1 VELRWNVGP
10 GGWKTIAWNGVRF
23 EVPGDWEPA
32 RVGRRHLLLAAEP
45 GPAMEIKWAA
55 VKGRFS
61 GPRQL
66 RALGGRVGRQGAV
79 FRETA
84 LPEPWRAAVTGFDA
98 RGFQWDAGSERA
110 RGALLYCP
118 VCRTASLIQFL
129 ERPAAE
135 IALGLAAR
143 ILASFRDH
151 RSDDR
156 VAWALYDTVALLPR
170 RFVLERQRFEA
181 GRFVVGFKGPARRL
195 TLYRWAPADMLLQ
208 GRGLAD
214 FARAAAGDAATPL
227 TFRPSANGAHDA
239 VEAADPPPAGPAGRL
254 RLRLGMAWFRRLHLW
269 HVVARNRILG
279 VRLEGRR
286 PIDASEMQTVSAGY
300 GMADEEP
307 FELEPDAH

>member
-1 VELRWNVGP
+1 VGA
-10 GGWKTIAWNGVRF
+10 GGWKTIAWNGVHF
-23 EVPGDWEPA
+23 EIPGDWEPA

-66 RALGGRVGRQGAV
+66 RALGGRVGRQGVV

-84 LPEPWRAAVTGFDA
+84 MPEPWRAATRGFDA

-110 RGALLYCP
+110 RGSLLYCP

-135 IALGLAAR
+135 IALGDAAR

-170 RFVLERQRFEA
+170 RFALERHRFEA
-181 GRFVVGFKGPARRL
+181 GRFVVGFKGPGRRL
-195 TLYRWAPADMLLQ
+195 TIYRWAPADMLLQ
-208 GRGLAD
+208 GLSLAD
-214 FARAAAGDAATPL
+214 FARAAAGDAAAPL
-227 TFRPSANGAHDA
+227 TFRPTANGAHAA
-239 VEAADPPPAGPAGRL
+239 VEAADPPPAGPVGRL

-269 HVVARNRILG
+269 HVAARNRILG

-286 PIDASEMQTVSAGY
+286 PIDGSEMQTVSAGY